1 MLNGKLI
8 KLLLII
14 IIAVAMDQITKYLVL
29 NFFTH
34 HNGTHAIEV
43 GLFLN
48 IVLVWNHGISFGMF
62 NDLEQSQIILISV
75 SLVIVAGLIIWLIRS
90 DDNKVLF
97 PIALI
102 IGGALGNIIDRIQYG
117 AVVDFIDFY
126 FKQYHYPAFNLADS
140 FIVIGVLILMI
151 QSFQEKE
158 QNRQL

>member
-8 KLLLII
+8 KLLLIV
-14 IIAVAMDQITKYLVL
+14 IIAIALDQITKHLVL
-29 NFFTH
+29 NFFIH

-62 NDLEQSQIILISV
+62 NDLEQSQIILILV
-75 SLVIVAGLIIWLIRS
+75 SLTIIAGLIIWFIRS
-90 DDNKVLF
+90 DDNKLLF

-102 IGGALGNIIDRIQYG
+102 IGGALGNIIDRITYG

-140 FIVIGVLILMI
+140 FIVIGVLILMV

-158 QNRQL
+158 QNR

>member
-1 MLNGKLI
+1 MLNGKLL
-8 KLLLII
+8 KLLLIVITAI
-14 IIAVAMDQITKYLVL
+14 ISDQVTKHLVL
-29 NFFTH
+29 DYFIH
-34 HNGTHAIEV
+34 HNGTQAIEV

-48 IVLVWNHGISFGMF
+48 IALVWNYGISFGMF
-62 NDLEQSQIILISV
+62 NNLEQGQIILISV
-75 SLVIVAGLIIWLIRS
+75 SLVIVACLMIWFWKS
-90 DDNKVLF
+90 NDNKVLF

-102 IGGALGNIIDRIQYG
+102 IGGAVGNIVDRILYG

-140 FIVIGVLILMI
+140 FIVIGVLILMA